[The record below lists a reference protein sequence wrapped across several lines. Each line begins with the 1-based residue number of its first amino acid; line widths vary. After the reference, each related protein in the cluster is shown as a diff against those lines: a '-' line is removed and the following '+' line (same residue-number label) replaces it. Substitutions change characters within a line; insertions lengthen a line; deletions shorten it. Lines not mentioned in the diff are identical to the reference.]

1 MGRVK
6 ELYAEMLENG
16 YESLPRGEKFVCP
29 HHFNDPYLSA
39 YVAQHT
45 ESGTCSYCGRQGSV
59 ADMSDVVEHIGF
71 VVKMYFNNLDEECL
85 PLASTYFDDKDE
97 VVPGIKRV
105 GCYAAPAEADDYLST
120 PDLLDA
126 LNAYTDNDS
135 LNDDIDNVFI
145 DQAWIKKEA
154 FEPWRSERMTWLW
167 NHFSAMVKTTR
178 RYTFWSIPSSDDGC
192 SGLLTDILHDL
203 GRALVT
209 TDLIK
214 EIPVG
219 TSLFRVRS
227 LSEIRSSYG
236 FNDITSAPDGIGG
249 QCRMSPAGVSMF
261 YGAYD
266 KETALAECL
275 KCSDY
280 VAHLVGEFRTK
291 VPLHVVDLTS
301 LPCYVSIWMNNWE
314 SVLFLKSFHSSITRP
329 IGDDKENIDYVPSQ
343 VFTEYL
349 RWMFR
354 DKDGASIDGVIYQSC
369 KMDSK
374 NIVLFC
380 NQTESAKWL
389 YLENYSIE

>member
-6 ELYAEMLENG
+6 ELYLEMMENG
-16 YESLPRGEKFVCP
+16 FELPSSGEKFVCA
-29 HHFNDPYLSA
+29 HHFFDPYLSS
-39 YVAQHT
+39 YVAEHSVEGRCT
-45 ESGTCSYCGRQGSV
+45 YCGRKGCV
-59 ADMSDVVEHIGF
+59 ADMRDVISHIGF
-71 VVKMYFNNLDEECL
+71 VLKMHFNNLDEECL

-97 VVPGIKRV
+97 VIPGIKRV
-105 GCYAAPAEADDYLST
+105 GCFAAPAEADDYLST
-120 PDLLDA
+120 SDLLDA

-145 DQAWIKKEA
+145 DQAWIKKDA

-227 LSEIRSSYG
+227 LSEIKSSYG

-275 KCSDY
+275 KCSGY

-291 VPLHVVDLTS
+291 VPLHVVDLTA
-301 LPCYVSIWMNNWE
+301 LPYYVSIWMNNWE
-314 SVLFLKSFHSSITRP
+314 SVLFLKSFHSSITQP

-354 DKDGASIDGVIYQSC
+354 DKGGSSINGVIYQSC

-380 NQTESAKWL
+380 NQTESAQWL